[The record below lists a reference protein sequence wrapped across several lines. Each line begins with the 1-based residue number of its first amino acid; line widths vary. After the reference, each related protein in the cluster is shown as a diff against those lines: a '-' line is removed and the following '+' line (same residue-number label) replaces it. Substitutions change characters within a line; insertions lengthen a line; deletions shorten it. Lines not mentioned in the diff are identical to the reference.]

1 MMQNWFKKNLFRII
15 LTNTIVLYQSAMFQ
29 KLDTLIEHFI
39 LLSLSLFYCCSLI
52 YKIRVRS
59 VIGI

>member
-1 MMQNWFKKNLFRII
+1 MLQNWLKKKLLRII
-15 LTNTIVLYQSAMFQ
+15 FTNTIVRYQSAMFK